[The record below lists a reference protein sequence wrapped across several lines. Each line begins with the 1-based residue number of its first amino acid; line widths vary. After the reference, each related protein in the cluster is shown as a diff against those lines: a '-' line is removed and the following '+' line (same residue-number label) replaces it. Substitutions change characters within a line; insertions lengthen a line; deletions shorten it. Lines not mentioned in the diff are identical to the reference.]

1 MSNTEFCN
9 LLSKNGIKYEC
20 GYSLKE
26 SSSFR
31 IGGRCAL
38 AVFPENAETFALL
51 LQLADSCD
59 ARLHVSGRASNTL
72 FGDGELD
79 LCVVF
84 TAGVNQVFVSGTTV
98 FAGAGTGLISLCS
111 TVAKAGLSGLE
122 FASGIPGSVGGAVV
136 MNAGAYGGCMADV
149 ITLTRAYDRRSGSVM
164 TLAEHGFGYRE
175 SIYKSDPS
183 LICLEAKL
191 CLKEDS
197 ADAVK
202 ERMRELLESRRE
214 KQPLEYPSAGSYFK
228 RPQGD
233 FAGRLIEV
241 CGLKGMQI
249 GGARVS
255 EKHAGF
261 IVNVGNATFDD
272 VMRLEELVRA
282 TVLRE
287 TGVELEREVEIVR

>member
-1 MSNTEFCN
+1 MSKAELCN

-183 LICLEAKL
+183 LVCLEAKL

-197 ADAVK
+197 AETVK
-202 ERMRELLESRRE
+202 ERMRALLESRRE

>member
-84 TAGVNQVFVSGTTV
+84 TAGVNQVTVVGTTV

-149 ITLTRAYDRRSGSVM
+149 VTLTRAYDRRSGSVM
-164 TLAEHGFGYRE
+164 TLAEHGFGYRQ
-175 SIYKSDPS
+175 SIYKTDPS

-272 VMRLEELVRA
+272 VMRLEELVRE

>member
-1 MSNTEFCN
+1 MSKAELCN

-122 FASGIPGSVGGAVV
+122 FASGLPGSVGGAVV

-164 TLAEHGFGYRE
+164 TLAEHGFGYRQ
-175 SIYKSDPS
+175 SIYKTDPS

-191 CLKEDS
+191 SLSEDN
-197 ADAVK
+197 AETVK

>member
-1 MSNTEFCN
+1 
-9 LLSKNGIKYEC
+9 
-20 GYSLKE
+20 
-26 SSSFR
+26 
-31 IGGRCAL
+31 
-38 AVFPENAETFALL
+38 
-51 LQLADSCD
+51 
-59 ARLHVSGRASNTL
+59 
-72 FGDGELD
+72 
-79 LCVVF
+79 
-84 TAGVNQVFVSGTTV
+84 
-98 FAGAGTGLISLCS
+98 
-111 TVAKAGLSGLE
+111 
-122 FASGIPGSVGGAVV
+122 

-164 TLAEHGFGYRE
+164 TLAEHRFGYRE

-191 CLKEDS
+191 SLSEDN
-197 ADAVK
+197 AETVK
-202 ERMRELLESRRE
+202 ERMRALLESRRE

>member
-1 MSNTEFCN
+1 MYTCF
-9 LLSKNGIKYEC
+9 
-20 GYSLKE
+20 
-26 SSSFR
+26 
-31 IGGRCAL
+31 
-38 AVFPENAETFALL
+38 
-51 LQLADSCD
+51 Q
-59 ARLHVSGRASNTL
+59 RA
-72 FGDGELD
+72 
-79 LCVVF
+79 
-84 TAGVNQVFVSGTTV
+84 
-98 FAGAGTGLISLCS
+98 
-111 TVAKAGLSGLE
+111 
-122 FASGIPGSVGGAVV
+122 
-136 MNAGAYGGCMADV
+136 
-149 ITLTRAYDRRSGSVM
+149 
-164 TLAEHGFGYRE
+164 
-175 SIYKSDPS
+175 
-183 LICLEAKL
+183 
-191 CLKEDS
+191 
-197 ADAVK
+197 
-202 ERMRELLESRRE
+202 